1 MAAGKVAITVCK
13 ELWRTAMSLTL
24 ADDLRLFTAALA
36 ACEWDTALLLGYF
49 FMVKAIKTPWFECE
63 KGLVDCVQV
72 SLS

>member
-1 MAAGKVAITVCK
+1 
-13 ELWRTAMSLTL
+13 MSLTL